1 MSTDTIRTNIHFKIG
16 ESIREMES
24 LLEQY
29 RKDPSDTVTL
39 NWIGAHAEYMAGL
52 FADERKLESTV
63 KALDKLNVRHG

>member
-39 NWIGAHAEYMAGL
+39 NWIGGHAEYMAGL
-52 FADERKLESTV
+52 FADERKLETTI
-63 KALDKLNVRHG
+63 KALDRLNVRHG

>member
-1 MSTDTIRTNIHFKIG
+1 MSTDTIRTNIHIKIG
-16 ESIREMES
+16 ESIREMEQYI
-24 LLEQY
+24 EQY
-29 RKDPSDTVTL
+29 RKDPSDTIAI